1 MSFVTIQYFDLTP
14 QREKTRRR
22 LTSVSAMVGSMPAS
36 LPKEHPKEQF
46 IIQSSVLQ
54 LALKVIAGFSP
65 HLLSAERR
73 IGPGCIQRPPE
84 AQYQDEFYRS
94 CHAFSHGSLLTL
106 PEYGT
111 AEGRVDFYVPSKK
124 WDVEL
129 LRDGN
134 RLEEHSGRF
143 SESGPYARTLPL
155 SDYILLDCRKM
166 RPRRRHS
173 RMCIIC
179 PSIHFSFCE
188 ANLTHRHSKF
198 IPRCI
203 QQ

>member
-106 PEYGT
+106 SEYGT
-111 AEGRVDFYVPSKK
+111 TEGQVDFYMSSKNGV
-124 WDVEL
+124 WNFYVTVIGSRSTRIGFQNRGRMQEL
-129 LRDGN
+129 YR
-134 RLEEHSGRF
+134 
-143 SESGPYARTLPL
+143 
-155 SDYILLDCRKM
+155 
-166 RPRRRHS
+166 
-173 RMCIIC
+173 C
-179 PSIHFSFCE
+179 PTTFY
-188 ANLTHRHSKF
+188 
-198 IPRCI
+198 
-203 QQ
+203 